1 MLKHLCLGFKGF
13 VRWLCLI
20 FGYQLWSNTPWRWS
34 YYFYQIFSERNVLS
48 EGKGN
53 DSNKAVSEM
62 FWVAMNFA
70 WKWKGVN
77 FWKGK
82 KSSFSH
88 IAEFFLLAQRL
99 SRECR
104 LTLRDFRTHLPL
116 SITKINHF
124 SAYIEKKKFH
134 CCFLVSC
141 IITAAM
147 IHFHARKLLTAWLCC
162 GFYWMMH
169 SARHIL
175 QRVYSLFA
183 TRKRW
188 HKRTGWDTLS
198 LGFLSN
204 LLAPSLLFSPRLKL
218 PLVSFEIICGN

>member
-1 MLKHLCLGFKGF
+1 MYFLKGKEMIVIRLFLKCFGLLWILHENEKG
-13 VRWLCLI
+13 LI
-20 FGYQLWSNTPWRWS
+20 F
-34 YYFYQIFSERNVLS
+34 ERV
-48 EGKGN
+48 KR
-53 DSNKAVSEM
+53 AVSLILL
-62 FWVAMNFA
+62 
-70 WKWKGVN
+70 
-77 FWKGK
+77 
-82 KSSFSH
+82 SSFS
-88 IAEFFLLAQRL
+88 LPKWRL

-104 LTLRDFRTHLPL
+104 LTLRDFSTHLPL